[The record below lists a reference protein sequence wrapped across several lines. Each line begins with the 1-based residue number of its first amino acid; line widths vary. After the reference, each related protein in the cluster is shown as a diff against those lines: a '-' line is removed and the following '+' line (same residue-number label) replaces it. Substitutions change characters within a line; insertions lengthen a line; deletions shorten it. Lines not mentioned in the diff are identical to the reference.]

1 MYLDC
6 IQRTSEYI
14 RNFIGFFG
22 YMCEYI
28 LEVGVPIPNFLFP
41 TDDGIGNV
49 SYLYPRSK
57 NTSQLGVFS
66 CKASLRRYEKCNFIK
81 NSV

>member
-1 MYLDC
+1 M
-6 IQRTSEYI
+6 
-14 RNFIGFFG
+14 N
-22 YMCEYI
+22 I

-66 CKASLRRYEKCNFIK
+66 CKASLRKYEKCNFIK